1 MADPRDLVTIVGN
14 LLDNAVDAACGHRRG
29 PGASRWVRLE
39 AGTLTVDG
47 VEELEIVIA
56 DSGPG
61 LSPDAAAHA
70 FERGWTTKP
79 TDRPMG
85 RGVGLALVAQAVHR
99 LGGAVE
105 VANEV
110 GAVFTVRLPRRGTP
124 PPPDRPGVADPGD
137 PARIAVDIPA

>member
-1 MADPRDLVTIVGN
+1 VTIVGN
-14 LLDNAVDAACGHRRG
+14 LLDTAIDATADTQE
-29 PGASRWVRLE
+29 PRWVRLE
-39 AGTLTVDG
+39 AGTVTVDG
-47 VEELEIVIA
+47 VEELEIVVA
-56 DSGPG
+56 DSGRG
-61 LSPDAAAHA
+61 LSPEAAEHA

-110 GAVFTVRLPRRGTP
+110 GAVFTVRLPRPSAPRP
-124 PPPDRPGVADPGD
+124 PVDRGVAPSDN
-137 PARIAVDIPA
+137 PARIAVDVPLPARSP